1 MDDSSSALDMATE
14 ERLKSSIKRRMVD
27 STVLIITQ
35 RIFGVMD
42 ADRIMVLDNGRMSA
56 MGTHSEL
63 LRDNEI
69 YRSIA
74 VSQLGKEVLDY
85 V

>member
-1 MDDSSSALDMATE
+1 
-14 ERLKSSIKRRMVD
+14 MVD